1 MIKDIFNAKCVCK
14 NKKTLFITCFYSR
27 FYINRNIKLGGLTPN
42 ISLVVWQFLET
53 LFIIIIIIELFIWP
67 YWVLAVAC
75 GVLVEACKLLA
86 AVYGV

>member
-1 MIKDIFNAKCVCK
+1 MIKDIFNANCVCK

-27 FYINRNIKLGGLTPN
+27 FYINRNIKLGGLTV
-42 ISLVVWQFLET
+42 SKDFYLF
-53 LFIIIIIIELFIWP
+53 FIIIIDLFIWP